1 MGRRTRTPR
10 RLLVALVLL
19 ASVLVA
25 AGPAAAVP
33 DEAQVAFFETGLGRW
48 HMDGIGDF
56 YYGVPGDQPLLCDW
70 NGDGTDT
77 VGLYRGKSGFLYLR
91 QRNTFGVADIS
102 IFFGIPE
109 DRPVCGDWNGD
120 GRDTIGVYRPS
131 NATFYLVNANA
142 TAYADRQF
150 SFGDGYGTPI
160 AGDWDGDGVDTVGL
174 WKQGHGYYELSDD
187 NTSALA
193 SYDHFGNP
201 GDPVVVADF
210 DGDGRDTLGV
220 YRAGNGRLY
229 LNNLG
234 EASGSPLE
242 YVVGAHS
249 GRPVAGVTGGTPP
262 SPAGSGGGGS
272 DAPPGAISVYPGT
285 NIQNAIDNAP
295 NGSTFYIR
303 AGTHRMQRF
312 QPKAGTTVIGE
323 PGAILNGSRVLSG
336 WSQDGSQWWIGGQ
349 TQQGTRHGVC
359 ESSSPRCR
367 YSDDLFVNNVR
378 LEHVDSRSKVGSGKW
393 YFDYGA
399 NRIYIGQNPAGKT
412 VETSITFG
420 AVFGNSPNVT
430 ITGLIVEKYANPAQH
445 GAIDNRL
452 NNSDAGA
459 RDWVITGNEVRLNHG
474 VGIKVGKN
482 ARVEGNNV
490 HHNGQLGIGAVGS
503 GSRFENNEIAYNG
516 QIPFWAD
523 WERGGTKFAK
533 TTNIQLVGNY
543 VHHNV
548 GPGLWADLSAKDM
561 LFADNTVIGNTK
573 AGIYYEISYD
583 AVIRDNYLEGN
594 GFGFDPWL
602 WGGGIVISSSPNVE
616 IYGNTVINNGDG
628 IGAVEQDRSGDPAP
642 YGPLVITNLYVH
654 HNTITMS
661 QGVSGVAQDHGNTA
675 IFTSRNNRWE
685 NNTYN
690 VGSGRHFEWDNRQMY
705 YDTWRSY
712 GLN

>member
-1 MGRRTRTPR
+1 MA
-10 RLLVALVLL
+10 VALV
-19 ASVLVA
+19 ASVLVG
-25 AGPAAAVP
+25 AGPAVAVP
-33 DEAQVAFFETGLGRW
+33 DDAQVAFFDTSLGRW
-48 HMDGIGDF
+48 HMAGIGDF

-70 NGDGTDT
+70 NGNGTDT
-77 VGLYRGKSGFLYLR
+77 VGLYRATSGFLYLR
-91 QRNTFGVADIS
+91 QSNSFGVADVS

-131 NATFYLVNANA
+131 NATFYLVNANQ

-160 AGDWDGDGVDTVGL
+160 AGDWDGDGIDTVGL
-174 WKQGHGYYELSDD
+174 WKEGHGYYELSAG
-187 NTSALA
+187 NTSALL
-193 SYDHFGNP
+193 SYDHFGTP

-220 YRAGNGRLY
+220 YRTGTGRLH
-229 LNNLG
+229 LNPLG

-242 YVVGAHS
+242 YAVGFHT
-249 GRPVAGVTGGTPP
+249 GRPVAGVTGGTAPAPP
-262 SPAGSGGGGS
+262 GSGGGGS
-272 DAPPGAISVYPGT
+272 EVPPGAISVNPGT
-285 NIQNAIDNAP
+285 NIQSAIDDAP
-295 NGSTFYIR
+295 DGATFYIR
-303 AGTHRMQRF
+303 AGVHRLQRF
-312 QPKAGTTVIGE
+312 QPKPGNTIIGE
-323 PGAILNGSRVLSG
+323 PGAILNGSRVLNG
-336 WSQDGSQWWIGGQ
+336 WSQEGSQWWVGGQ
-349 TQQGTRHGVC
+349 TQQAARHGVC
-359 ESSSPRCR
+359 EPSSPRCR

-378 LEHVDSRSKVGSGKW
+378 LEHVDSRSKVDSDSW

-399 NRIYIGQNPAGKT
+399 DRIYLGQNPSGKT

-420 AVFGNSPNVT
+420 AVYGNSPNVT
-430 ITGLIVEKYANPAQH
+430 ITGLVVEKYANPAQH

-452 NNSDAGA
+452 NNSDAGGEN
-459 RDWVITGNEVRLNHG
+459 WVIAGNEVRLNHG

-490 HHNGQLGIGAVGS
+490 HHNGQLGVGAVGS

-516 QIPFWAD
+516 QIPFWVD

-533 TTNIQLVGNY
+533 TTNIQLIDNY
-543 VHHNV
+543 VHHND

-561 LFADNTVIGNTK
+561 LFANNTVIGNSK

-594 GFGFDPWL
+594 GFGFDAWL

-616 IYGNTVINNGDG
+616 IYGNTVVNNGDG

-642 YGPLVITNLYVH
+642 YGPLVISNLYVH
-654 HNTITMS
+654 HNTVTMS
-661 QGVSGVAQDHGNTA
+661 QGVTGVAQDVGNKA
-675 IFTSRNNRWE
+675 VFTSRNNRWE
-685 NNTYN
+685 NNTYH
-690 VGSGRHFEWDNRQMY
+690 VGSGNRFEWDNRQIS
-705 YDTWRSY
+705 YDVWRGY